1 MSHVMNGIMPK
12 KTSQDFGKAFKA
24 LEQIAEWFE
33 KEEPDLDKGL
43 QKFERA
49 MELAA
54 ECREQLSKAEQKINE
69 MKKKFE
75 E

>member
-1 MSHVMNGIMPK
+1 MPK
-12 KTSQDFGKAFKA
+12 KTSTDFGKAFKE
-24 LEQIAEWFE
+24 LEELAEWFE

-54 ECREQLSKAEQKINE
+54 QCRSQLSAAEQKINDI
-69 MKKKFE
+69 KKKFE

>member
-1 MSHVMNGIMPK
+1 MPK
-12 KTSQDFGKAFKA
+12 KASADFGKAFTE
-24 LEQIAEWFE
+24 LEELAAWFE
-33 KEEPDLDKGL
+33 NEEPDLDKGL

-54 ECREQLSKAEQKINE
+54 QCREQLSKAEQKINE
-69 MKKKFE
+69 IKKKFE

>member
-1 MSHVMNGIMPK
+1 MPK
-12 KTSQDFGKAFKA
+12 KATQDFGKAFKE
-24 LEQIAEWFE
+24 LEELADWFE

-54 ECREQLSKAEQKINE
+54 LCRDQLSKAEQKINDI
-69 MKKKFE
+69 KKKFDTE
-75 E
+75 